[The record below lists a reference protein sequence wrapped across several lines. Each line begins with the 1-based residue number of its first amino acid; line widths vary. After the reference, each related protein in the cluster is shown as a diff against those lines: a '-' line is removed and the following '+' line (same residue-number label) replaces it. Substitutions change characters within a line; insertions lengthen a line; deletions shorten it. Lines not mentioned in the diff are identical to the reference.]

1 MIKYI
6 LTENGKTTG
15 FNKQGKPISFRSLED
30 MYEERDR
37 KPSKENSDS

>member
-6 LTENGKTTG
+6 LTDKGKTKG
-15 FNKQGKPISFRSLED
+15 FNDQGKPISFRSLED

-37 KPSKENSDS
+37 KPS